1 MTTAVREAPHHST
14 LTCYTDYRCRRPD
27 CVTRY
32 NHRNNQRR
40 HAQKNGTWGRLIDAA
55 PVREHLLHL
64 RANNVGPG
72 AVAYTTGLP
81 IQTILEFTQGRP
93 DKGRGRRQ
101 RTSPEMA
108 AKILAVTVDN
118 HRTGRVPAAGT
129 VRRIQA
135 LIAAGWPLRRIAD
148 HAGLSS
154 ANISNLLRRTTVFAG
169 TAKAIAATYN
179 DLAGKRPLRSGV
191 DKGQA
196 KRARNWAARNRW
208 ATCSY
213 WADRMDV
220 IDDPHFIPEDTK
232 LRAEIVAEE
241 AHWLMTA
248 GGLDRDQA
256 AERLGV
262 ARFTIDRALREH
274 PQGEAVAVS
283 QQALAA

>member
-1 MTTAVREAPHHST
+1 MTTATRTAPHHNT
-14 LTCYTDYRCRRPD
+14 LTCYTDYKCRRPD

-32 NHRNNQRR
+32 NDRNNARR
-40 HAQKNGTWGRLIDAA
+40 HAQKDGTWDRLIDAA

-64 RANNVGPG
+64 QASNIGPG
-72 AVAYTTGLP
+72 AVAYTTGLS
-81 IQTILEFTQGRP
+81 IQTILEFTQARP
-93 DKGRGRRQ
+93 NKGRGRRQ

-118 HRTGRVPAAGT
+118 HRTGRVPAIGSI
-129 VRRIQA
+129 RRVQA
-135 LIAAGWPLRRIAD
+135 LVAAGWPLRQIAE

-154 ANISNLLRRTTVFAG
+154 ANASTLLRRTTIFAA
-169 TAKAIAATYN
+169 TAKAIAATFE
-179 DLAGKRPLRSGV
+179 DLKGKRPLRNGV

-208 ATCSY
+208 ATCAY
-213 WADRMDV
+213 WAERMDV
-220 IDDPHFIPEDTK
+220 IDDPDFIPEDTK

-241 AHWLMTA
+241 AHWLMSV

-256 AERLGV
+256 AARLGI

-274 PQGEAVAVS
+274 PQGE
-283 QQALAA
+283 LGMAA